1 MNRIALY
8 GLLALMLLVS
18 ACSPNSPQLTTY
30 PEPTQT
36 APAAPTAPPVQ
47 ATPTREGPVTLRIWL
62 PPEFDPESGSE
73 AGELLANRLAAFSA
87 RRPDV
92 RLEVRIKAPDGP
104 GGMLDSLT
112 AANAA
117 APLAL
122 PDLVALP
129 RNTLEAATL
138 KGLLHS
144 YDSLKNDL
152 DDPDWFGYAQQM
164 ARVQNSVYGI
174 PFAGDALVLVYRT
187 TTIPTPPRTVT
198 ETINLKSTL
207 AFPAADPQAL
217 FILAQYRHLGG
228 ALLDEQDKPFL
239 DATLLGELLG
249 YYQDYARAEVTPF
262 WLTQYQTDSQA
273 WQAYSDS
280 QVDLVVTW
288 ASRFLIEQP
297 PNSQV
302 APLPMPDGE
311 TSTLARGWS
320 WGLVSENPETQR
332 LSVQL
337 VEYLTE
343 SDFIAAWNQVAGYLP
358 LRASAMDGWQTDI
371 PAEMAVD
378 ILTSAELIPPSDIL
392 NILGPP
398 LQIATAEILKQ
409 ITDPL
414 VAAQNAASKLEKP

>member
-1 MNRIALY
+1 MKRIALC
-8 GLLALMLLVS
+8 GLLALLLVVS
-18 ACSPNSPQLTTY
+18 ACSPNSPQPTAY

-36 APAAPTAPPVQ
+36 APAAPTSSPVQ
-47 ATPTREGPVTLRIWL
+47 VTPTREGPVTLRIWL

-73 AGELLANRLAAFSA
+73 AGELLANRLAAFST

-92 RLEVRIKAPDGP
+92 RLEVRIKASDGP

-138 KGLLHS
+138 KGLLHT
-144 YDSLKNDL
+144 YDSLNNDL
-152 DDPDWFGYAQQM
+152 DDTDWFGYAQQM

-187 TTIPTPPRTVT
+187 TTIPTPPGNVT
-198 ETINLKSTL
+198 DTLVLKSTL

-239 DATLLGELLG
+239 DVALLGELFG
-249 YYQDYARAEVTPF
+249 YYQEYASAEVTPF
-262 WLTQYQTDSQA
+262 WLTQYQTDAQA
-273 WQAYSDS
+273 WQAYTDS

-288 ASRFLIEQP
+288 ASRFLKDRP
-297 PNSQV
+297 PNSLA
-302 APLPMPDGE
+302 APLPMPDGN

-320 WGLVSENPETQR
+320 WGLVSGNPETQR
-332 LSVQL
+332 LCVQL
-337 VEYLTE
+337 VEFLTE
-343 SDFIAAWNQVAGYLP
+343 SNFMAAWNQAAGYLP
-358 LRASAMDGWQTDI
+358 ARASAMPGWQTDI
-371 PAEMAVD
+371 PAEMAAD
-378 ILTSAELIPPSDIL
+378 ILASAELIPPSDVL